1 MKSRNDFLKLFS
13 GKYIFFLILLF
24 ASSLQARSQKF
35 PASAI
40 ADSLKENANV
50 VVRLDETTW
59 DIQSASHATVTQ
71 HFVYTI
77 LNEKGD
83 GYAVIS
89 THYNSKSIS
98 INSISAYLYDAN
110 GKEINHFKKKD
121 MTDLPNEDGS
131 SFVNDER
138 YKSGSFNYSHYP
150 YTVEFEVEMVFNGF
164 MHISDWV
171 PQQNFMLS
179 VETSRFTIQRPADYP
194 FKYRMLN
201 SSLQPVIVQKGNKQI
216 YTWQLQ
222 NLTAYEEMT
231 LSADYVWSTPHLL
244 ISPGEINIG
253 GYTGSLTSWNEFG
266 KFYGSMQKGRDIL
279 PDETKQ
285 KVKDLVNGLTD
296 PASKIAV
303 LYNYLQQ
310 NTHYVNVQLGIGG
323 WQASDATYVA
333 NKKYGDCKALSNFM
347 VSLLREACIKGYSV
361 LVEGGKEDMD
371 FVPDFTYDP
380 FNHAI
385 CCVPLG
391 KDTIWLECTD
401 QFLPPGYLSWFT
413 ANRYALLITD
423 DGGVLVH
430 TPAYLLSDNIR
441 KRNISAKLDNDGN
454 MTLESKTM
462 YRALCQDRIEGIIH
476 HKAREEQ
483 LKILKSIFY
492 LPSYEVISFNYRED
506 YSKRLPV
513 IDESLQLS
521 VNNYAQVTG
530 KRIFINPNILSRSGT
545 KYAEDKNRR
554 LDIQLIQEYSYTD
567 TVQITIPT
575 GYEVE
580 SQMKNQEIKSPFGSY
595 SNKTQVMSDKIIYYR
610 KVEQYSGRYPATRYE
625 EYVGFYNT
633 MYDADHEDIVLV
645 RKN

>member
-253 GYTGSLTSWNEFG
+253 
-266 KFYGSMQKGRDIL
+266 
-279 PDETKQ
+279 
-285 KVKDLVNGLTD
+285 
-296 PASKIAV
+296 
-303 LYNYLQQ
+303 
-310 NTHYVNVQLGIGG
+310 
-323 WQASDATYVA
+323 
-333 NKKYGDCKALSNFM
+333 
-347 VSLLREACIKGYSV
+347 
-361 LVEGGKEDMD
+361 
-371 FVPDFTYDP
+371 
-380 FNHAI
+380 
-385 CCVPLG
+385 
-391 KDTIWLECTD
+391 
-401 QFLPPGYLSWFT
+401 
-413 ANRYALLITD
+413 
-423 DGGVLVH
+423 
-430 TPAYLLSDNIR
+430 
-441 KRNISAKLDNDGN
+441 
-454 MTLESKTM
+454 
-462 YRALCQDRIEGIIH
+462 
-476 HKAREEQ
+476 
-483 LKILKSIFY
+483 
-492 LPSYEVISFNYRED
+492 
-506 YSKRLPV
+506 
-513 IDESLQLS
+513 
-521 VNNYAQVTG
+521 
-530 KRIFINPNILSRSGT
+530 
-545 KYAEDKNRR
+545 
-554 LDIQLIQEYSYTD
+554 
-567 TVQITIPT
+567 
-575 GYEVE
+575 
-580 SQMKNQEIKSPFGSY
+580 
-595 SNKTQVMSDKIIYYR
+595 
-610 KVEQYSGRYPATRYE
+610 
-625 EYVGFYNT
+625 
-633 MYDADHEDIVLV
+633 
-645 RKN
+645 